1 MKNIS
6 YFLNHNTLIRTLVK
20 EKRLTIPF
28 DAFILSFHCLHSSVP
43 GNKYHKQKQHMS
55 FFIHIKLVVHVLVC
69 AYAIRHI
76 KWRRLNFLTLYNM
89 LYHVH
94 GSCSCCD
101 KFGVLNSKNIH
112 LIYIK
117 VIFGKK
123 FATFLLPGS
132 MYVINLLSCKPLLW
146 K

>member
-1 MKNIS
+1 
-6 YFLNHNTLIRTLVK
+6 
-20 EKRLTIPF
+20 
-28 DAFILSFHCLHSSVP
+28 
-43 GNKYHKQKQHMS
+43 MS

-146 K
+146 KWFFFSFQNLVYSKNPFWEVRFLKVLRTLRKMTNKLLKFLFELFPSCQFALN

>member
-1 MKNIS
+1 
-6 YFLNHNTLIRTLVK
+6 
-20 EKRLTIPF
+20 
-28 DAFILSFHCLHSSVP
+28 
-43 GNKYHKQKQHMS
+43 MS

-101 KFGVLNSKNIH
+101 KFGVLNSKNTH

-132 MYVINLLSCKPLLW
+132 MYVLTYSVVNLSYGNDFFFFFRIWFIQKTHSEKLDF
-146 K
+146 